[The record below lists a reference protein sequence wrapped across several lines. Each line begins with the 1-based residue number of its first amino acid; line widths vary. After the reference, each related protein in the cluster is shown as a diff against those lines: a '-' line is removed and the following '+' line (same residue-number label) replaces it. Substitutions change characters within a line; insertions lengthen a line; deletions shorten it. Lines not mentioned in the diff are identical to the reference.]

1 MLTKNISFQTFKEKK
16 KNSKIKKNFIS
27 LLKEENEVIKS
38 LGLFYK
44 NNYPKKKIRNL
55 KKN

>member
-44 NNYPKKKIRNL
+44 NNYPKKKL
-55 KKN
+55 ET